1 MLLRLLGS
9 RTTDSVDHKQRLP
22 TTTAN
27 MSSNDEDTNSPASQ
41 KDDKACAILA
51 REALFPMKLDWN
63 KGQHVSIHPALDV
76 LEQLRKDLVAVRD
89 MPFSNLFPRH
99 VMLVPVP
106 GTSAREMQW
115 NGQPDVGEDNTVEVL
130 PNVLTVKCQQCPIE
144 DVKAGVKA
152 YLSQSSNSYSNT
164 LELNVCSN
172 AVLQKDYRKFAR
184 RENAETLLEQRRDLP
199 TQSLQTI
206 EETLAHELAKLQ
218 INTDVDDF
226 ERPLL
231 QKIPR
236 PQSKDGGALALDDC
250 QPYAKLELL
259 ASRAAECMYERRGSE
274 VRKGSNLRPSVGF
287 SLLPTRT
294 QQQYISRCAQ
304 EVTIHNLS
312 QLYGKEGAKQC
323 VKDAVAASG
332 NT

>member
-1 MLLRLLGS
+1 MSSSGE
-9 RTTDSVDHKQRLP
+9 DMNIP
-22 TTTAN
+22 TT
-27 MSSNDEDTNSPASQ
+27 Q

-51 REALFPMKLDWN
+51 REALFPLKLDWN

-76 LEQLRKDLVAVRD
+76 LEQLRKNLVAVRD
-89 MPFSNLFPRH
+89 TPFSNLFPRH

-106 GTSAREMQW
+106 GTAGREMQW
-115 NGQPDVGEDNTVEVL
+115 NGQPDVNEDNTIEVV
-130 PNVLTVKCQQCPIE
+130 PNVLTVRCKQCPIE

-152 YLSQSSNSYSNT
+152 YLSNSSNSYSNT

-172 AVLQKDYRKFAR
+172 AVLQKDYEKFAR

-199 TQSLQTI
+199 TRSLQTI

-218 INTDVDDF
+218 VNTDVDDF

-231 QKIPR
+231 QQIPR
-236 PQSKDGGALALDDC
+236 PQGKDGGFLELDDC
-250 QPYAKLELL
+250 QPYAQLELL
-259 ASRAAECMYERRGSE
+259 ASHAAECMYEKRGTE

-294 QQQYISRCAQ
+294 QQDYISRCAQ

-312 QLYGKEGAKQC
+312 RLYREKEAKQC